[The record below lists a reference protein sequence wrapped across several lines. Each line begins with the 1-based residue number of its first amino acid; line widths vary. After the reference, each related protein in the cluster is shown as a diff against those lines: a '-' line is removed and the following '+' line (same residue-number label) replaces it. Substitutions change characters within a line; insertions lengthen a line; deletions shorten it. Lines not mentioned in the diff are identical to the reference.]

1 MAEIVILKLGKKSE
15 LRLNPLPV
23 QIFPND
29 IVLSSY
35 DTEVLCSMLRA
46 SEPVMLRAGQ
56 EVKPS
61 KSTVF
66 HDRRSGNTW
75 YKGRK
80 NETCNS
86 NNSIIYPP
94 TFQT

>member
-1 MAEIVILKLGKKSE
+1 MAEMAILKLGIQNE

-23 QIFPND
+23 HTFAND

-35 DTEVLCSMLRA
+35 DTEVLYSMLRA
-46 SEPVMLRAGQ
+46 SEPVMLRAGL
-56 EVKPS
+56 EIRPS

-66 HDRRSGNTW
+66 HDRRFGNTW

-80 NETCNS
+80 NEICNS
-86 NNSIIYPP
+86 NNSIVHPP
-94 TFQT
+94 IFQT